1 MVVGYHQAHSGGY
14 VYVITHTTRQ
24 SKEGGFIY
32 KPMQISL

>member
-1 MVVGYHQAHSGGY
+1 IKIIWGRIAL
-14 VYVITHTTRQ
+14 VITHPTRQ